1 MDNEIT
7 ISNSGLTITQDN
19 LIAEASNFVKDL
31 QLPANYDV
39 NSATKSF
46 YLQLLEV
53 KDRNGK
59 SAMEVCTPT
68 SVVNS
73 LQTMLNYGLTPE
85 KKQCALIIRGDKL
98 CCHIE
103 YFGWVKLAKTYAG
116 VRIASQVV
124 RKGERVILKTR
135 PDGTLIITH
144 KPKWECAN
152 NPIVGAYAVATDLR
166 TGVVVNSEIMTMQE
180 IQTSWLQS
188 SNKGLET
195 HKKFPHEMARK
206 TVEARLA
213 KHLVNKSDDTGKFD
227 DFDDYVILDGDTPVV
242 DADLIVD
249 SDNIEDLNEE
259 VTEPSGE
266 LPDLGDLGTL
276 DTDKPDAD
284 GWFEVYYTEYKN
296 NKDKYIGGEYNRFT
310 KKIKVKLKE
319 TVEET
324 PTESVG
330 E

>member
-1 MDNEIT
+1 MENEIT
-7 ISNSGLTITQDN
+7 LNNNALSITQDN
-19 LIAEASNFVKDL
+19 LIAEATNFVKDL

-124 RKGERVILKTR
+124 RKGERVSLKTR
-135 PDGTLIITH
+135 PDGTLTISH

-152 NPIVGAYAVATDLR
+152 NPIVGAYAVATDIR

-227 DFDDYVILDGDTPVV
+227 EFDDYVILDGDTPIL
-242 DADLIVD
+242 DADMIAEGV
-249 SDNIEDLNEE
+249 SDENVENTDELS
-259 VTEPSGE
+259 TE
-266 LPDLGDLGTL
+266 LPEIADFNNTE
-276 DTDKPDAD
+276 TNEVDAD
-284 GWFEVYYTEYKN
+284 GWFEVYYAEYKD

-319 TVEET
+319 PVEET
-324 PTESVG
+324 PTESEG

>member
-1 MDNEIT
+1 MENEIT
-7 ISNSGLTITQDN
+7 ISNGGLSITQDN
-19 LIAEASNFVKDL
+19 LITEASNFVKDL

-124 RKGERVILKTR
+124 RKGEKVMLKTR
-135 PDGTLIITH
+135 ADGTLTIVH

-227 DFDDYVILDGDTPVV
+227 EFDDYIIVDGDTATI
-242 DADLIVD
+242 DTDMIADNGET
-249 SDNIEDLNEE
+249 DNTETFE
-259 VTEPSGE
+259 EPSGE
-266 LPDLGDLGTL
+266 LPTL
-276 DTDKPDAD
+276 DGLETNSDAPDAD
-284 GWFEVYYTEYKN
+284 GWFEVYYAEYKN
-296 NKDKYIGGEYNRFT
+296 DKDKYIAGEYNRFT

-319 TVEET
+319 T
-324 PTESVG
+324 PTENEEEAS